1 MQTFEENI
9 ISIYGDKGQQW
20 LQDMPEIT
28 SKIALEYKLRDLKP
42 VDNMTFNYVAQ
53 AYQDDKPVILK
64 LGLNDKAIS
73 KEAACLKA
81 FANCG
86 AVDVI
91 ANTNSMI
98 LMQRAV
104 PGITLK
110 EYFPDQDD
118 MATNIFCE
126 IVTSLHTAKMQINHN
141 FYNVRDL
148 LKTLDQE
155 IAIPANV
162 LTRARDLKDYLLTST
177 TNEVLLHGDLHHD
190 NILSNDD
197 EWLVIDPK
205 GFIGDPVFEVAAFL
219 CNPSPELLTGN
230 NPVDLVKKRVKI
242 CQDSL
247 GYDEQRIKDWLYVK
261 SVLCWAWCLED
272 NLEGDYFRDF
282 IEMVDQL

>member
-1 MQTFEENI
+1 MKKFEDNI
-9 ISIYGDKGQQW
+9 ISIYGEVGQQW

-28 SKIALEYKLRDLKP
+28 TKISLEYSLKDLNP
-42 VDNMTFNYVAQ
+42 VNNMTFNYVAQ
-53 AYQDDKPVILK
+53 AYQDDKALILK

-81 FANCG
+81 FADCD

-91 ANTNSMI
+91 ANTNGMI

-104 PGITLK
+104 PGTALK
-110 EYFPDQDD
+110 EYFPGKDD

-126 IVTSLHTAKMQINHN
+126 MVASLHAAEIPINHN

-155 IAIPANV
+155 IDIPANV
-162 LTRARDLKDYLLTST
+162 LTRARELKDSLLAST
-177 TNEVLLHGDLHHD
+177 TTEVLLHGDLHHD

-197 EWLVIDPK
+197 GWLVIDPK
-205 GFIGDPVFEVAAFL
+205 GFIGDPVFELAAFL
-219 CNPSPELLTGN
+219 CNPSPELLEKE
-230 NPVDLVKKRVKI
+230 NPVDLINKRINI
-242 CQDSL
+242 CQDKL
-247 GYDEQRIKDWLYVK
+247 GFDEQRIKDWLYVK

-272 NLEGDYFRDF
+272 NLDGDYFRGF
-282 IEMVDQL
+282 IEIVNQL